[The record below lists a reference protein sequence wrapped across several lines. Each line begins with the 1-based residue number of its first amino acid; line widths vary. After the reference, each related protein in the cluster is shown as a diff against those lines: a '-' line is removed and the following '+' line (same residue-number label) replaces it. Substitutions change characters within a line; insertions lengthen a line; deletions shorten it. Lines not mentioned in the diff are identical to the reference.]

1 MSVWG
6 KGVAEPQ
13 LLNLIKFNYIFPLII
28 AIQPFIFVVSF
39 IASMI
44 HIFIFFKKEL
54 FSLS

>member
-6 KGVAEPQ
+6 KGVEEPQ
-13 LLNLIKFNYIFPLII
+13 LLNLIKFNYVFPLII
-28 AIQPFIFVVSF
+28 AIQPFIFVLSF